1 MKKLTSLMLAGLFC
15 FVGLNLTGCGG
26 SSENTV
32 VESGGANTG
41 TGDEVL
47 ESQDMMDQYA
57 AEMAAAS
64 NPAAQQAAPAE
75 APADAPAEAPAE

>member
-26 SSENTV
+26 NTENTV
-32 VESGGANTG
+32 VESSGTG
-41 TGDEVL
+41 TDEVL
-47 ESQDMMDQYA
+47 QTQDMMDQYA

-64 NPAAQQAAPAE
+64 NPAAQQQAAPAPAE
-75 APADAPAEAPAE
+75 AEAEAEAPAE